1 MFDNYKKTVKDNW
14 ANCSEDVK
22 KSTGL
27 QPEVPVD
34 ILITNIEVLQT
45 RKSVRVDVVM
55 LDENGN
61 EHEDSFFF
69 STSGPGRKYL
79 DVFWDVVA
87 PEEDN
92 IRGLIGKQF
101 VGYFKQN
108 GDFRN
113 LTAVS
118 SSPDPFSME
127 EEDFVEV
134 PEDVS
139 EFPFN

>member
-1 MFDNYKKTVKDNW
+1 MFDSHKQKVKDNW
-14 ANCSEDVK
+14 ASCSEEVK
-22 KSTGL
+22 RSKGP

-34 ILITNIEVLQT
+34 ILIINLEVL
-45 RKSVRVDVVM
+45 RDHNSVRVDVVM

-79 DVFWDVVA
+79 DAFWDVVA

-118 SSPDPFSME
+118 SSPDPFSMDD
-127 EEDFVEV
+127 EDFVEV

-139 EFPFN
+139 ELPFN